1 MRDLKIAVIGAGST
15 YTPEMIEGFV
25 VRRESL
31 HVESIYLMDIDRKK
45 MEIVGALTERI
56 LRKNS
61 LKCKVVMTEDLELAI
76 KDADYVLTQV
86 RVGNL
91 DARIR
96 DEKIPLKYDLLGQE
110 TTGAGGFMKAMRTI
124 PVIMNIA
131 KVMEALAPDA
141 WLINFANP
149 SGLVAE
155 AVINNSKVKMVG
167 LCNCPTSMIK
177 DVREMV
183 PTNTKD
189 FDYDY
194 VGLNHLSWITG
205 VYADGK
211 DILPNLIENGLEVT
225 TMKNIQEME
234 LQKPLLKAS
243 KGIPSTYLNYY
254 YFREAQ
260 IKHCKEAKQ
269 TRGEVCKELEK
280 ELLEMYKDVNL
291 TDKPKLLEQRGGAYY
306 STAAVSLID
315 AIENGKNEFHVVN
328 VRNNGALS
336 FMDKDDV
343 VEVKCMINKQG
354 ITPVKIKNF
363 DNNLIIGLMKAV
375 KAYEKLAVKAGLYGD
390 YDSAL
395 SALLVH
401 PLIGDY
407 NKAKP
412 LLDEMLTANK
422 GFLPQF
428 YPMFTEL

>member
-1 MRDLKIAVIGAGST
+1 MRDLKIVVIGAGST
-15 YTPEMIEGFV
+15 YTPELIEGFI

-31 HVESIYLMDIDRKK
+31 HIGSIYLMDIDRKK
-45 MEIVGALTERI
+45 MEIVGAFTERI
-56 LRKNS
+56 LRKSS
-61 LKCKVVMTEDLELAI
+61 LACKVVMTEDLEIAI

-86 RVGNL
+86 RVGKL

-96 DEKIPLKYDLLGQE
+96 DEKIPLKYNLLGQE
-110 TTGAGGFMKAMRTI
+110 TTGVGGFMKAMRTI
-124 PVIMNIA
+124 PVIMNVA
-131 KVMEALAPDA
+131 KVMEALAPNA

-155 AVINNSKVKMVG
+155 VVINNSKVKMVG

-177 DVREMV
+177 DARAMV

-211 DILPNLIENGLEVT
+211 DILPDLIENGFEVT
-225 TMKNIQEME
+225 TMKNIQKME
-234 LQKPLLKAS
+234 FEKPLLKAS

-254 YFREAQ
+254 YFRDAQ
-260 IKHCKEAKQ
+260 IKHCKEEKQ

-291 TDKPKLLEQRGGAYY
+291 TEKPELLEQRGGAYY

-315 AIENGKNEFHVVN
+315 ALENDKNEFHVVN
-328 VRNNGALS
+328 VRNNGALN
-336 FMDKDDV
+336 FMDENDV
-343 VEVKCMINKQG
+343 VEVKCIVNKNG
-354 ITPVKIKNF
+354 ITPVKIEEF
-363 DNNLIIGLMKAV
+363 DNDLVIGLMKAV
-375 KAYEKLAVKAGLYGD
+375 KAYEKFAVKAGLYGD
-390 YDSAL
+390 YDAAL

-407 NKAKP
+407 DKAKP
-412 LLDEMLTANK
+412 LLDEMLDANK
-422 GFLPQF
+422 DFLPQF
-428 YPMFTEL
+428 FK

>member
-15 YTPEMIEGFV
+15 YTPEIIEGFI
-25 VRRESL
+25 VRRKSL
-31 HVESIYLMDIDRKK
+31 HVKSIYLMDIDREK

-61 LKCKVVMTEDLELAI
+61 MECRVIMTEELELAI

-86 RVGNL
+86 RVGKL

-131 KVMEALAPDA
+131 KVMETLAPDA

-155 AVINNSKVKMVG
+155 AVINNTSIKMAG

-177 DVREMV
+177 DARAMV
-183 PTNTKD
+183 PAGTKN

-194 VGLNHLSWITG
+194 IGLNHLSWITG

-211 DILPNLIENGLEVT
+211 DLLPDLIEKGLEVT
-225 TMKNIQEME
+225 TMKNIHEME

-243 KGIPSTYLNYY
+243 RGIPSTYLNYY
-254 YFREAQ
+254 YFREDQ
-260 IKHCKEAKQ
+260 VKHCKEVKQ
-269 TRGEVCKELEK
+269 TRGEVCKGLEK
-280 ELLEMYKDVNL
+280 ELLELYKDVNL
-291 TDKPKLLEQRGGAYY
+291 TGKPKLLEQRGGAYY

-336 FMDKDDV
+336 FMDNDDV
-343 VEVKCMINKQG
+343 VEVKCRVTKQG
-354 ITPVKIKNF
+354 ITPVKIERF
-363 DNNLIIGLMKAV
+363 NNDLIIGLMKAV

-390 YDSAL
+390 YDAAL
-395 SALLVH
+395 AALLVH

-412 LLDEMLTANK
+412 LLDEMLEANK
-422 GFLPQF
+422 DFLPQF
-428 YPMFTEL
+428 YK